1 MMVRRNTIDLD
12 IMQIDADINAL
23 QRVCF
28 HRRQEGPVAWRMLTE
43 RIQQEAVVQPQPE
56 AE

>member
-43 RIQQEAVVQPQPE
+43 RIQQEAVAQPQPE